1 MSTDTTL
8 RLNARVGDL
17 YHAHQLAW
25 EVMRKGRDNV
35 RRDFLFRF
43 HRLDDATLFQFR
55 PVDKPFD
62 FKTGA
67 EMGFT
72 LNAAPCVRTDEGRKN
87 LVARSIMDA
96 DSAVAWMN
104 KQAARNG
111 FEIGTIEAHSV
122 NDSCVKN
129 GSRFGLVL
137 WTFSGSLTVLDAD
150 RFNRAMQQ
158 GIGRMRSFGQGMLVV
173 KTFSGA
179 TQ

>member
-1 MSTDTTL
+1 MSTETTL

-25 EVMRKGRDNV
+25 EVMRQGRDNV

-43 HRLDDATLFQFR
+43 HRLNDATLFQFR
-55 PVDKPFD
+55 PVDKVFD
-62 FKTGA
+62 FKVGA
-67 EMGFT
+67 EMSFT
-72 LNAAPCVRTDEGRKN
+72 LDAAPCVRTDEGRKN
-87 LVARSIMDA
+87 LVARSIMETDG
-96 DSAVAWMN
+96 AVNWMN

-111 FEIGTIEAHSV
+111 FDINSIKAVSV
-122 NDSCVKN
+122 NDSCVKK

-137 WTFSGSLTVLDAD
+137 WTFTGLLIVTDAS
-150 RFNRAMQQ
+150 RFNHAMQH

-173 KTFSGA
+173 KTLSGA